1 MSGEACD
8 QPRRVSADGNS
19 EGGIN
24 ISGWQVLSRDL
35 ATVELPIRSVP
46 NMPSEVCEFWL
57 QFPRFVPN
65 PTAPFVEEFDRLA
78 RDMAW
83 SAKNRRKNL
92 VKALAAEIDFHCDG
106 SSGLIRWQRLC
117 QELGVGSKPASIT
130 QCKKVSPKNLARATC
145 PGRHRVGGRH
155 RS

>member
-1 MSGEACD
+1 VISTGVYQQMEA
-8 QPRRVSADGNS
+8 VTEAS
-19 EGGIN
+19 IFLT
-24 ISGWQVLSRDL
+24 VLNRDL

-46 NMPSEVCEFWL
+46 QMPPKVCDFWL

-65 PTAPFVEEFDRLA
+65 PTASFVEEFDSLA
-78 RDMAW
+78 RHMAW

-117 QELGVGSKPASIT
+117 QEVGVGSKPASIT
-130 QCKKVSPKNLARATC
+130 QCKQVSPKTLLKRPVTADTA
-145 PGRHRVGGRH
+145 
-155 RS
+155 